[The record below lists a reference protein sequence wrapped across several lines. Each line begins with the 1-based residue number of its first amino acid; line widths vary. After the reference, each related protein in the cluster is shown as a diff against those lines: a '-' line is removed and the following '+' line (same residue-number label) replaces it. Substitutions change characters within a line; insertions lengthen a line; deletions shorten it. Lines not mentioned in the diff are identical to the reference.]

1 MNDLNLQK
9 WNTDQFFRFPFFVLQ
24 YFLNGYF
31 TSEEDAK
38 QFAEYPNIPC
48 SAKSKSW
55 YSKHSMEYASKMARP
70 RMIKSHLPLSL
81 LPDNF
86 LETFEVIYVTRN
98 IKDAAVSFY

>member
-1 MNDLNLQK
+1 
-9 WNTDQFFRFPFFVLQ
+9 
-24 YFLNGYF
+24 
-31 TSEEDAK
+31 
-38 QFAEYPNIPC
+38 
-48 SAKSKSW
+48 
-55 YSKHSMEYASKMARP
+55 MARP